1 MNKEDILQLLDSK
14 NIKYEIENHKAV
26 YNMEELK
33 DINLLYPESDAKNL
47 FLRDDK
53 KRNYYLVS
61 VKGDK
66 KVDLKEFKNKNN
78 TRSLSFASDDDLFN
92 ILGLTPGSV
101 TPLGLLND
109 KDNRVIFYLDSY
121 FKDKIIGVH
130 PNDNTSTLWLNS
142 NDLINII
149 EEKGN
154 SCIII
159 DM

>member
-33 DINLLYPESDAKNL
+33 DIDLLYPESDAKNL

-142 NDLINII
+142 NDLINIL